1 MMTARARK
9 GNLKLRAAQRIRP
22 ILIALLVGL
31 VILIAVYMIIQV
43 IRQPRTKA
51 EKREIVEQ
59 KIDVR
64 ENVRFFQFKGDQ
76 GRIEIKGDRNFAVND
91 TTYRLEG
98 HIVIIDRGRKGGRE
112 IRMTG
117 DALVYDGEMNVFAL
131 KGAVKVQYNDIIME
145 GSDFSFDRRSNIM
158 TTKSGLSLTSPN
170 FSGTSQKAVFSGNDE
185 KLVMEDGLRISVRLR
200 LQTSDP
206 LVVTGDRFTFGF
218 RARQGNIEGN
228 VVMAHGR
235 SRGTAGRVY
244 LEQFTDT
251 DDLRLLQLEGGVG
264 LDLEENRTR
273 TAVARR
279 DAPSGAETRESTLG
293 QELSLNRSVRQRLEA
308 DAIKIQA
315 YLNLP
320 LVHVVESH
328 GRASIMF
335 FFESGETTAIS
346 GEAVDMSF
354 QKDGSLKDLK
364 ASFPARLVSRDN
376 RQKILRMIEGESMVL
391 EAETNIMRVT
401 GGQNQRGRIASG
413 RNEFSGRAI
422 TILIKLDDF
431 EVRGDAH
438 MTFYPTQQEAGTRGF
453 FSPERPV
460 FAFAGNLRY
469 SSDGKRF
476 SLWNQVRALQEN
488 KVLTAEDVQIA
499 EDTGDIACSGRVA
512 SVFPH
517 KPKNSAKEEQVRIAA
532 DKMRYDRES
541 NQVVYEDHGSMK
553 TRDAEVGA
561 DWITVT
567 SDPTTGDVRWIRASK
582 SLTVVMNTKAAT
594 GEEAVYDV
602 EQETITI
609 TGRPVLKDK
618 EKGTVRGDKLTFY
631 LADGRIHVETRD
643 PIRSETVIK
652 S

>member
-1 MMTARARK
+1 MTARAGR
-9 GNLKLRAAQRIRP
+9 GDLKLRAAQRIRP
-22 ILIALLVGL
+22 ILVALLVG
-31 VILIAVYMIIQV
+31 VVVLIAVYMIIQF
-43 IRQPRTKA
+43 IRQPRTKT

-98 HIVIIDRGRKGGRE
+98 HVVIIDRGRKGGRE
-112 IRMTG
+112 VRMTG
-117 DALVYDGEMNVFAL
+117 DALVYDGEMNVFVL
-131 KGAVKVQYNDIIME
+131 TGAAKVQYNDIIME
-145 GSDFSFDRRSNIM
+145 GSDFRFDRRSNTM

-170 FSGTSQKAVFSGNDE
+170 FNGASQKAVFSGNDE
-185 KLVMEDGLRISVRLR
+185 TLVMEDGLRISVRLR
-200 LQTSDP
+200 LQTAEP
-206 LVVTGDRFTFGF
+206 LVVTGDKFTYGF
-218 RARQGNIEGN
+218 KARQGDIGGN
-228 VVMAHGR
+228 VVIVHGR

-251 DDLRLLQLEGGVG
+251 DDLRLLRFEGGVG
-264 LDLEENRTR
+264 LDLQENRTR

-279 DAPSGAETRESTLG
+279 DIPSGEETRESTLG
-293 QELSLNRSVRQRLEA
+293 QELSLNRSVRQRFEA
-308 DAIKIQA
+308 ESIKIQA

-320 LVHVVESH
+320 RVHIVESH
-328 GRASIMF
+328 GRASITF

-346 GEAVDMSF
+346 GEAVDISF
-354 QKDGSLKDLK
+354 QKDGSLKDMK
-364 ASFPARLVSRDN
+364 ASFPARIVSRDN

-391 EAETNIMRVT
+391 EAETNILRVS

-413 RNEFSGRAI
+413 RNEFSGNAV

-431 EVRGDAH
+431 EVKGDAR
-438 MTFYPTQQEAGTRGF
+438 MIFYPTQEEAGTRGF
-453 FSPERPV
+453 FTSERPV

-469 SSDGKRF
+469 SSGDKRF

-517 KPKNSAKEEQVRIAA
+517 KPKNSEKEEQVKIGA

-541 NQVVYEDHGSMK
+541 NQVIYEGHGLMK
-553 TRDAEVGA
+553 TRETEVGA
-561 DWITVT
+561 DRITVL

-582 SLTVVMNTKAAT
+582 SLTVVMNMKAAT

-618 EKGTVRGDKLTFY
+618 ERGTVRGDKLTFY